1 MDSSVT
7 IHHGPYD
14 SIPDSAS
21 PGLKF
26 LKRFLPAMDSARVSE
41 NQIAPLFTPNAPI
54 FIGSNPP
61 TLACRTTPLMQV
73 RSDHLS
79 HYHHHVHIAW
89 DIDLT
94 RSSDPS
100 NNISRESE
108 DFVSATRIN
117 LYAPLPGNIGMKRTV
132 FYEATSETILA
143 DDPDQFMVK
152 IREFNVI
159 DLQGKDEDDLQVV
172 EMRIFTDSRPVQAR
186 AAALHTQST
195 FNESAR
201 EDEPE

>member
-1 MDSSVT
+1 
-7 IHHGPYD
+7 
-14 SIPDSAS
+14 
-21 PGLKF
+21 
-26 LKRFLPAMDSARVSE
+26 
-41 NQIAPLFTPNAPI
+41 
-54 FIGSNPP
+54 
-61 TLACRTTPLMQV
+61 
-73 RSDHLS
+73 
-79 HYHHHVHIAW
+79 
-89 DIDLT
+89 
-94 RSSDPS
+94 
-100 NNISRESE
+100 
-108 DFVSATRIN
+108 
-117 LYAPLPGNIGMKRTV
+117 MKRTV